1 MARSPFWRI
10 ETPAIFVLAYFFAA
24 PVPFTGAQ
32 GGGTPQGKEV
42 SAAVKAEKREY
53 VSGSGGYRI
62 TCPEG
67 WARHEGD
74 IRPIDVIFFCRAD
87 PGVNMS
93 VTWASAG
100 GQKELTEAAVKE
112 MKDMFRQSYPGYSV
126 TAEEWRELDGAK
138 AFCLSARH
146 QEMGAELQN
155 KQVMLI
161 KGDRF
166 YTLTYTSTPAFFMK
180 HLGEFELGVGS
191 FRTTGEKTPAMLQ
204 SPQKKNN

>member
-1 MARSPFWRI
+1 MPEEKGVVAK
-10 ETPAIFVLAYFFAA
+10 A
-24 PVPFTGAQ
+24 
-32 GGGTPQGKEV
+32 
-42 SAAVKAEKREY
+42 KAEKREY
-53 VSGSGGYRI
+53 VSSAAGYRI

-74 IRPIDVIFFCRAD
+74 IRPIDVIFFCRTD

-93 VTWASAG
+93 VTWAAAG

-138 AFCLSARH
+138 AYCLSARH
-146 QEMGAELQN
+146 KEMGVELQN

-166 YTLTYTSTPAFFMK
+166 YTITYTSTPALFMK
-180 HLGEFELGVGS
+180 HLGEFELAVGS
-191 FRTTGEKTPAMLQ
+191 FRTTGERTPAVLQ
-204 SPQKKNN
+204 SPQIKKNY